1 MRKHLFVTLLLA
13 SATPLVGTMPIAAQQ
28 TQTVAAIQGTVVDE
42 NDEPVIGASVVP
54 LGASNVGTSTDIDGK
69 FSLRV
74 NAGAKIRISY
84 IGYRTVEL
92 AAANGMTVK
101 LERADEMLDEVV
113 VVGYGTQKKVNLTGA
128 VSTVDV
134 AKAMEGRP
142 QQDVA

>member
-113 VVGYGTQKKVNLTGA
+113 VVGYGTQKKVN
-128 VSTVDV
+128 
-134 AKAMEGRP
+134 
-142 QQDVA
+142 